1 MSFSILER
9 TRQGAVIDGRTGE
22 AEVRGGKALGIL
34 AIFILIGFT
43 IALTVSMF
51 AGSSPYG
58 VVVVAGIILTGVPL
72 TALTLQA
79 LPEAIANVKLLA
91 RNWTWW
97 HLLWFFIFFSMLV
110 FRIRD
115 VSEAQSNPIDG
126 YAMLRILPEAFVSIS
141 LIIRLILK
149 KPNWL
154 GALFR
159 GIPGAMAIYCLVC
172 LATTAWSV
180 NASWTAYKSLEFL
193 ADVSL
198 LAAIVSSAEGFF
210 TYKNLVDWTL
220 TFYGISLIGVWSN
233 LPIWPAEAW
242 DGGRLT
248 GVIPVEASNS
258 VGTSGAVLAI
268 ISLCRL
274 MPVFGRAKGRAWYIL
289 LLVFG
294 LVSMVL
300 SQTRNAEAA
309 FVFALAVIVISS
321 PRLRKFAFWGSLG
334 VAPLIAMAAVLNDR
348 LLPHLW
354 GLAVSFLQRDQSD
367 AAIGSLSG
375 RTAWWEYGIQQLMH
389 HPWTGLGAYAA
400 GRFAVLG
407 KLGVGAAAMMHS
419 DWIEILIGTSLWGL
433 IPFAGA
439 LLAAWYYLFRCIRSD
454 SFNHDQRQ
462 LALELFALLGMLT
475 MHSFFNDELS
485 WHCPLL
491 YFAILGY
498 AEFIRTYPKVQS
510 QFELERRPLY
520 QALSGHALSNQ
531 SLSKDVPQQQLST
544 KI

>member
-1 MSFSILER
+1 MSYGILER
-9 TRQGAVIDGRTGE
+9 SKPGESEREKTRLQEIREYSGL
-22 AEVRGGKALGIL
+22 EVRPRKPWWLL
-34 AIFILIGFT
+34 VVFVVVGFS
-43 IALTVSMF
+43 ISVTVSML

-58 VVVVAGIILTGVPL
+58 VLIVAGIIMAAIPL
-72 TALTLQA
+72 LFLAINA
-79 LPEAIANVKLLA
+79 APEALA
-91 RNWTWW
+91 SVRELAHAWTWW
-97 HLLWFFIFFSMLV
+97 HPLWFFIFFSMLV

-115 VSEAQSNPIDG
+115 VGEAKANPLDA
-126 YAMLRILPEAFVSIS
+126 YAMIRILPEAFVSLM
-141 LIIRLILK
+141 LIVRLILK
-149 KPNWL
+149 RPNWL

-198 LAAIVSSAEGFF
+198 LAAIVASAEGFV

-220 TFYGISLIGVWSN
+220 TFYGLSLVGVWIN
-233 LPIWPAEAW
+233 LPIWPTEAM

-258 VGTSGAVLAI
+258 VGTSGGVLAI
-268 ISLCRL
+268 VALCRL
-274 MPVFGRAKGRAWYIL
+274 MPVFGEVKNRAWYML

-294 LVSMVL
+294 MVSMIL
-300 SQTRNAEAA
+300 SKTRNSEAA
-309 FVFALAVIVISS
+309 FMFAVALIVVLSR
-321 PRLRKFAFWGSLG
+321 RLRRIAVWAGVA
-334 VAPLIAMAAVLNDR
+334 VAPLVAVAIFLNDR
-348 LLPHLW
+348 LLGYAWDFVLSV
-354 GLAVSFLQRDQSD
+354 AERDQSD

-375 RTAWWEYGIQQLMH
+375 RTAWWAYGIEQLMH
-389 HPWTGLGAYAA
+389 HPFTGLGAYAA

-419 DWIEILIGTSLWGL
+419 DWIEVLIGTSFWGL

-439 LLAAWYYLFRCIRSD
+439 LIAAWWFLFRCIRSD
-454 SFNHDQRQ
+454 SFAPEQRQ

-491 YFAILGY
+491 YFSILGY
-498 AEFIRTYPKVQS
+498 AEWIRVQRKPQLS
-510 QFELERRPLY
+510 YSMERRTLG
-520 QALSGHALSNQ
+520 AERHETAVVLS
-531 SLSKDVPQQQLST
+531 
-544 KI
+544 

>member
-1 MSFSILER
+1 MNSSVLERPRQKGEAVESSRRWVWLLLLFVALGFSISV
-9 TRQGAVIDGRTGE
+9 AVS
-22 AEVRGGKALGIL
+22 LL
-34 AIFILIGFT
+34 
-43 IALTVSMF
+43 
-51 AGSSPYG
+51 AGSSPFG
-58 VVVVAGIILTGVPL
+58 VLVAAVAIVFAVPVVIVAFE
-72 TALTLQA
+72 AF
-79 LPEAIANVKLLA
+79 PEAMMSLRVLA

-97 HLLWFFIFFSMLV
+97 HPLWFFIFFSMLV

-115 VSEAQSNPIDG
+115 VSAAKADPLDA
-126 YAMLRILPEAFVSIS
+126 YALLRVLPEAFVALT

-198 LAAIVSSAEGFF
+198 LAAVVASAEGSF
-210 TYKNLVDWTL
+210 TYQNLLDWTL
-220 TFYGISLIGVWSN
+220 TFYGLSLVGVWIN
-233 LPIWPAEAW
+233 LPIWPSEAM

-248 GVIPVEASNS
+248 GVVPVEASNS

-268 ISLCRL
+268 IAMCRL
-274 MPVFGRAKGRAWYIL
+274 LPIFGRAKNRAWYL
-289 LLVFG
+289 LLLIFG

-300 SQTRNAEAA
+300 SKTRNAEAA
-309 FVFALAVIVISS
+309 FVFAVALIVMFS
-321 PRLRKFAFWGSLG
+321 PRMRKVAMWGSV
-334 VAPLIAMAAVLNDR
+334 VAAPFVAMAAILNDR
-348 LLPHLW
+348 LFPSLW
-354 GLAVSFLQRDQSD
+354 GFAVDFAQRDQSD

-389 HPWTGLGAYAA
+389 HPFTGLGAYAA

-407 KLGVGAAAMMHS
+407 KLGVGSAAMMHS
-419 DWIEILIGTSLWGL
+419 DWIEVLIGTSFWGL
-433 IPFAGA
+433 IPFAAA
-439 LLAAWYYLFRCIRSD
+439 LIAAWYFLFRCIRSD
-454 SFNHDQRQ
+454 VFTPDQRQ
-462 LALELFALLGMLT
+462 LALEMFALLGMLT

-498 AEFIRTYPKVQS
+498 AEFIRAYPKVEYKY
-510 QFELERRPLY
+510 ELDRR
-520 QALSGHALSNQ
+520 Q
-531 SLSKDVPQQQLST
+531 V
-544 KI
+544 

>member
-1 MSFSILER
+1 MSYSVLER
-9 TRQGAVIDGRTGE
+9 TRVEETTVDSGL
-22 AEVRGGKALGIL
+22 EVRRRSPVWLL
-34 AIFILIGFT
+34 LLFILVGFS
-43 IALTVSMF
+43 ISVAVSML

-58 VVVVAGIILTGVPL
+58 VLIVAAVIVATVPL
-72 TALTLQA
+72 VALIIQATPQA
-79 LPEAIANVKLLA
+79 LASARELA
-91 RNWTWW
+91 QNWTWW
-97 HLLWFFIFFSMLV
+97 HPLWFFIFFSMLV

-115 VSEAQSNPIDG
+115 VGEAKANPLDA
-126 YAMLRILPEAFVSIS
+126 YAMIRILPEAFVALT
-141 LIIRLILK
+141 LIVRLILK

-172 LATTAWSV
+172 IATTAWSV
-180 NASWTAYKSLEFL
+180 NASWTAYKSFEFL

-198 LAAIVSSAEGFF
+198 LAAVVASAEGFF

-220 TFYGISLIGVWSN
+220 TFYGLSLVGVWSN
-233 LPIWPAEAW
+233 LPIWPTEAM

-268 ISLCRL
+268 IALCRL
-274 MPVFGRAKGRAWYIL
+274 MPVFGAAKNRAWYML

-294 LVSMVL
+294 LVSMVM
-300 SQTRNAEAA
+300 SKTRNAEAA
-309 FVFALAVIVISS
+309 FILALALIVVFS
-321 PRLRKFAFWGSLG
+321 PRLRKIAVWGSVL
-334 VAPLIAMAAVLNDR
+334 VAPLVAVAVFLDDR
-348 LLPHLW
+348 LPSMAWDMVLSI
-354 GLAVSFLQRDQSD
+354 ASRDQSD
-367 AAIGSLSG
+367 AAVGSLSG
-375 RTAWWEYGIQQLMH
+375 RTAWWAYGIEQLMH
-389 HPWTGLGAYAA
+389 HPFTGLGAYAA

-419 DWIEILIGTSLWGL
+419 DWIEVLIGTSFWGL

-439 LLAAWYYLFRCIRSD
+439 LIAAWWYLYRCIRSD
-454 SFNHDQRQ
+454 VFSPDQRQ

-498 AEFIRTYPKVQS
+498 AEWVRVHQKS
-510 QFELERRPLY
+510 QLSYALEQRPL
-520 QALSGHALSNQ
+520 
-531 SLSKDVPQQQLST
+531 
-544 KI
+544 

>member
-1 MSFSILER
+1 MNSSVLQRPSDARGEGLSRRRSIGLLLAFVMV
-9 TRQGAVIDGRTGE
+9 GFGIAV
-22 AEVRGGKALGIL
+22 
-34 AIFILIGFT
+34 
-43 IALTVSMF
+43 TVSML
-51 AGSSPYG
+51 AGSSPFG
-58 VVVVAGIILTGVPL
+58 VLAAAAGVLCAVPVVII
-72 TALTLQA
+72 AIEA
-79 LPEAIANVKLLA
+79 FPEALVQARVLF

-97 HLLWFFIFFSMLV
+97 HPLWFFIFFSMLV

-115 VSEAQSNPIDG
+115 VSAAKADPLDA
-126 YAMLRILPEAFVSIS
+126 YAMLRVLPEAFVSIA

-154 GALFR
+154 GTLFR
-159 GIPGAMAIYCLVC
+159 GIPGALAIYCLIC

-198 LAAIVSSAEGFF
+198 LAAIVASAEGSF
-210 TYKNLVDWTL
+210 TYQNLVDWTL
-220 TFYGISLIGVWSN
+220 TFYGLSLVGVWIN
-233 LPIWPAEAW
+233 LPIWPSEAM

-274 MPVFGRAKGRAWYIL
+274 MPIFGRAKNRAWYML
-289 LLVFG
+289 LFIFG
-294 LVSMVL
+294 VVSMVL
-300 SQTRNAEAA
+300 SKTRNAEAA
-309 FVFALAVIVISS
+309 FVFAVLLLILMEK
-321 PRLRKFAFWGSLG
+321 RLRRIALWST
-334 VAPLIAMAAVLNDR
+334 VAASPFVAMVALLNDR
-348 LLPHLW
+348 LFPNLW
-354 GLAVSFLQRDQSD
+354 DMAVSFAQRDQSD

-389 HPWTGLGAYAA
+389 HPFTGLGAYAA

-407 KLGVGAAAMMHS
+407 KLGVGSAAMMHS
-419 DWIEILIGTSLWGL
+419 DWIEILIGTSIWGL

-439 LLAAWYYLFRCIRSD
+439 LIAAWYYLFRCIRRDVYTSD
-454 SFNHDQRQ
+454 ERQ

-498 AEFIRTYPKVQS
+498 AEFIRTYPKIQLRGA
-510 QFELERRPLY
+510 LERR
-520 QALSGHALSNQ
+520 
-531 SLSKDVPQQQLST
+531 QL
-544 KI
+544 

>member
-1 MSFSILER
+1 MSYSVLER
-9 TRQGAVIDGRTGE
+9 TRVEETTVDSGL
-22 AEVRGGKALGIL
+22 EVRRRSPVWLL
-34 AIFILIGFT
+34 LLFILVGFS
-43 IALTVSMF
+43 ISVAVSML

-58 VVVVAGIILTGVPL
+58 VLIVAAVIVATVPL
-72 TALTLQA
+72 VALMIQAAPQA
-79 LPEAIANVKLLA
+79 LASARELA
-91 RNWTWW
+91 QNWTWW
-97 HLLWFFIFFSMLV
+97 HPLWFFIFFSMLV

-115 VSEAQSNPIDG
+115 VGEAKANPLDA
-126 YAMLRILPEAFVSIS
+126 YAMIRILPEAFVALT
-141 LIIRLILK
+141 LIVRLILK

-172 LATTAWSV
+172 IATTAWSV
-180 NASWTAYKSLEFL
+180 NASWTAYKSFEFL

-198 LAAIVSSAEGFF
+198 LAAVVASAEGFF

-220 TFYGISLIGVWSN
+220 TFYGLSLVGVWSN
-233 LPIWPAEAW
+233 LPIWPTEAM

-268 ISLCRL
+268 IALCRL
-274 MPVFGRAKGRAWYIL
+274 MPVFGAAKNRAWYVL

-294 LVSMVL
+294 LVSMVM
-300 SQTRNAEAA
+300 SKTRNAEAA
-309 FVFALAVIVISS
+309 FILALALIVVFS
-321 PRLRKFAFWGSLG
+321 PRLRKIAVWGSVL
-334 VAPLIAMAAVLNDR
+334 VAPLVAVAVFLDDR
-348 LLPHLW
+348 LPSMAWDMVLSI
-354 GLAVSFLQRDQSD
+354 ASRDQSD
-367 AAIGSLSG
+367 AAVGSLSG
-375 RTAWWEYGIQQLMH
+375 RTAWWAYGIEQLMH
-389 HPWTGLGAYAA
+389 HPFTGLGAYAA

-419 DWIEILIGTSLWGL
+419 DWIEVLIGTSFWGL

-439 LLAAWYYLFRCIRSD
+439 LIAAWWYLYRCIRSD
-454 SFNHDQRQ
+454 VFSPDQRQ

-498 AEFIRTYPKVQS
+498 AEWVRVHQKS
-510 QFELERRPLY
+510 QLSYALEQRPL
-520 QALSGHALSNQ
+520 
-531 SLSKDVPQQQLST
+531 
-544 KI
+544 

>member
-1 MSFSILER
+1 MSYSVLER
-9 TRQGAVIDGRTGE
+9 TRVEETTVDSGL
-22 AEVRGGKALGIL
+22 EVRRRSPVWLL
-34 AIFILIGFT
+34 LLFILVGFS
-43 IALTVSMF
+43 ISVAVSML

-58 VVVVAGIILTGVPL
+58 VLIVAAVIVATVPL
-72 TALTLQA
+72 VALIIQATPQA
-79 LPEAIANVKLLA
+79 LASARELA
-91 RNWTWW
+91 QNWTWW
-97 HLLWFFIFFSMLV
+97 HPLWFFIFFSMLV

-115 VSEAQSNPIDG
+115 VGEAKANPLDA
-126 YAMLRILPEAFVSIS
+126 YAMIRILPEAFVSLT
-141 LIIRLILK
+141 LIVRLILK

-172 LATTAWSV
+172 IATTAWSV
-180 NASWTAYKSLEFL
+180 NASWTAYKSFEFL

-198 LAAIVSSAEGFF
+198 LAAVVASAEGFF

-220 TFYGISLIGVWSN
+220 TFYGLSLVGVWSN
-233 LPIWPAEAW
+233 LPIWPTEAM

-268 ISLCRL
+268 IALCRL
-274 MPVFGRAKGRAWYIL
+274 MPVFGAAKNRAWYML

-294 LVSMVL
+294 LVSMVM
-300 SQTRNAEAA
+300 SKTRNAEAA
-309 FVFALAVIVISS
+309 FILALALIVVFS
-321 PRLRKFAFWGSLG
+321 PRLRKIAVWGSVL
-334 VAPLIAMAAVLNDR
+334 VAPLVAVAVFLDDR
-348 LLPHLW
+348 LPSMAWDMVLSI
-354 GLAVSFLQRDQSD
+354 ASRDQSD
-367 AAIGSLSG
+367 AAVGSLSG
-375 RTAWWEYGIQQLMH
+375 RTAWWAYGIEQLMH
-389 HPWTGLGAYAA
+389 HPFTGLGAYAA

-419 DWIEILIGTSLWGL
+419 DWIEVLIGTSFWGL

-439 LLAAWYYLFRCIRSD
+439 LIAAWWYLYRCIRSD
-454 SFNHDQRQ
+454 VFSPDQRQ

-498 AEFIRTYPKVQS
+498 AEWVRVHQKS
-510 QFELERRPLY
+510 QLSYALEQRPL
-520 QALSGHALSNQ
+520 
-531 SLSKDVPQQQLST
+531 
-544 KI
+544 

>member
-1 MSFSILER
+1 MSQSVLDQTRLEGTPPEGTREGSGIAVRRRSPIWLLLLFTLVGLSISV
-9 TRQGAVIDGRTGE
+9 A
-22 AEVRGGKALGIL
+22 
-34 AIFILIGFT
+34 
-43 IALTVSMF
+43 VSML
-51 AGSSPYG
+51 AGSSPFG
-58 VVVVAGIILTGVPL
+58 VLIVAAIIVAAVPVL
-72 TALTLQA
+72 ILMVQA
-79 LPEAIANVKLLA
+79 APEAVANARVLA
-91 RNWTWW
+91 RTWTWW
-97 HLLWFFIFFSMLV
+97 HPLWFFIFFSMLV

-115 VSEAQSNPIDG
+115 VGEAKANPLDA
-126 YAMLRILPEAFVSIS
+126 YAMLRIVPETFVFLT

-198 LAAIVSSAEGFF
+198 LAAIVASAEGFF
-210 TYKNLVDWTL
+210 TYKSLVDWTL
-220 TFYGISLIGVWSN
+220 TFYGLSLVGVWIN
-233 LPIWPAEAW
+233 LPIWPTEAM

-258 VGTSGAVLAI
+258 VGTSGGVLAI
-268 ISLCRL
+268 VALCRL
-274 MPVFGRAKGRAWYIL
+274 MPVFGAVKNRAWYFL
-289 LLVFG
+289 LLIFG

-300 SQTRNAEAA
+300 SKTRNSEAA
-309 FVFALAVIVISS
+309 FMFAVALIVLLSR
-321 PRLRKFAFWGSLG
+321 RLRKIAIWGG
-334 VAPLIAMAAVLNDR
+334 VVLAPVVAVAILLNDR
-348 LLPHLW
+348 LLSYAWDLV
-354 GLAVSFLQRDQSD
+354 LSVAERDQSD

-375 RTAWWEYGIQQLMH
+375 RTAWWSYGIEQLMH
-389 HPWTGLGAYAA
+389 HPFTGLGAYAA

-407 KLGVGAAAMMHS
+407 KLGVGSAAMMHS
-419 DWIEILIGTSLWGL
+419 DWVEILIGTSVWGL
-433 IPFAGA
+433 IPFAAA
-439 LLAAWYYLFRCIRSD
+439 LFATWWLLYRCIRSAA
-454 SFNHDQRQ
+454 FTPDQRQ

-498 AEFIRTYPKVQS
+498 AEWVRVQRKT
-510 QFELERRPLY
+510 QRIYALERRTL
-520 QALSGHALSNQ
+520 
-531 SLSKDVPQQQLST
+531 
-544 KI
+544 

>member
-1 MSFSILER
+1 MSYSVLEPAKLER
-9 TRQGAVIDGRTGE
+9 TREDSGRAVR
-22 AEVRGGKALGIL
+22 RRSPLWL
-34 AIFILIGFT
+34 LLLFILVGFS
-43 IALTVSMF
+43 IAVGVSLL
-51 AGSSPYG
+51 AGSSPFG
-58 VVVVAGIILTGVPL
+58 VLIVAAVIGMAVPL
-72 TALTLQA
+72 VILMIQA
-79 LPEAIANVKLLA
+79 APEALANARVLA

-97 HLLWFFIFFSMLV
+97 HPLWFFIFFSMLV

-115 VSEAQSNPIDG
+115 VGEAKANPLDA
-126 YAMLRILPEAFVSIS
+126 YAMIRILPEAFVSLT
-141 LIIRLILK
+141 LIVRLILK

-198 LAAIVSSAEGFF
+198 LAAIVASAEGFF

-220 TFYGISLIGVWSN
+220 TFYGLSLVGVWIN
-233 LPIWPAEAW
+233 LPIWPTEAM

-258 VGTSGAVLAI
+258 VGTSGGVLAI
-268 ISLCRL
+268 VALCRL
-274 MPVFGRAKGRAWYIL
+274 LPVFGAVKNRAWYL
-289 LLVFG
+289 LLLIFG

-300 SQTRNAEAA
+300 SKTRNSEAA
-309 FVFALAVIVISS
+309 FIFAVALIVLLS
-321 PRLRKFAFWGSLG
+321 PRLRRIALWGS
-334 VAPLIAMAAVLNDR
+334 VAIAPLVTVAILLNNR
-348 LLPHLW
+348 LLGYAWDLV
-354 GLAVSFLQRDQSD
+354 LSVAERDQSD

-375 RTAWWEYGIQQLMH
+375 RTAWWAYGIEQLMH
-389 HPWTGLGAYAA
+389 HPFTGLGAYAA

-407 KLGVGAAAMMHS
+407 KLGVGSAAMMHS
-419 DWIEILIGTSLWGL
+419 DWIEILIGTSIWGL

-439 LLAAWYYLFRCIRSD
+439 LIAAWWYLYRCIRSD
-454 SFNHDQRQ
+454 VFSPDQRQ
-462 LALELFALLGMLT
+462 LGLELFALLGMLT

-498 AEFIRTYPKVQS
+498 AEFVRVHRKTQLSYA
-510 QFELERRPLY
+510 LERR
-520 QALSGHALSNQ
+520 S
-531 SLSKDVPQQQLST
+531 
-544 KI
+544 

>member
-1 MSFSILER
+1 MSYSVLER
-9 TRQGAVIDGRTGE
+9 TGSEPAGPGSTRSEAVAPREARGA
-22 AEVRGGKALGIL
+22 GIL
-34 AIFILIGFT
+34 RGNPVWLISLFILVGFS
-43 IALTVSMF
+43 ISVGVSLL

-58 VVVVAGIILTGVPL
+58 VLIAAGVILAGIPIIFLMV
-72 TALTLQA
+72 QA
-79 LPEAIANVKLLA
+79 APEALA
-91 RNWTWW
+91 SARELRQNWTWW

-115 VSEAQSNPIDG
+115 VGAAQSNPLDA
-126 YAMLRILPEAFVSIS
+126 YAMLRVIPEGFVF
-141 LIIRLILK
+141 LTLLVRLVLK

-154 GALFR
+154 GALFQ
-159 GIPGAMAIYCLVC
+159 GIPGAMAIYCLIC

-198 LAAIVSSAEGFF
+198 LAAVVASAEGFV
-210 TYKNLVDWTL
+210 TYKSLVDWTL
-220 TFYGISLIGVWSN
+220 TFYGISLLGVWIN
-233 LPIWPAEAW
+233 LPIWPTEAM

-258 VGTSGAVLAI
+258 VGTSGAVLSIVA
-268 ISLCRL
+268 LCRL
-274 MPVFGRAKGRAWYIL
+274 MPMFGTAKNRAWYWL
-289 LLVFG
+289 LLIFG
-294 LVSMVL
+294 MVSMVL

-309 FVFALAVIVISS
+309 FLLALAMIVFFS
-321 PRLRKFAFWGSLG
+321 PRLRRLAIWGG
-334 VAPLIAMAAVLNDR
+334 VVLAPIMTVIVLLNER
-348 LLPHLW
+348 LLTKGGEL
-354 GLAVSFLQRDQSD
+354 LVQALERDQSD

-375 RTAWWEYGIQQLMH
+375 RTAWWAYGIQQLMH

-407 KLGVGAAAMMHS
+407 KLGVGSAAMMHS
-419 DWIEILIGTSLWGL
+419 DWIEILIGTSFWGL
-433 IPFAGA
+433 IPFAAA
-439 LLAAWYYLFRCIRSD
+439 LFAAWWLLYKCIRSD
-454 SFNHDQRQ
+454 SFSPDQRQ

-498 AEFIRTYPKVQS
+498 AEWVRVQRKTQRTYA
-510 QFELERRPLY
+510 LERRPF
-520 QALSGHALSNQ
+520 
-531 SLSKDVPQQQLST
+531 
-544 KI
+544 